1 MKIKSDITDSRE
13 LMESVMKEEIDY
25 ITRIDAET
33 EEINTIVFNEDK
45 EVLPPV
51 RGNFSEAT
59 GQYIAKYV
67 HPDDR
72 EYYREHMDLQHIRKE
87 LENRESVSIIYRLF
101 CRKKYRRKRIDVYY
115 HDEDQKQLIFVRRD
129 MTESYKEA
137 KRQKELLYE
146 ALTEARHAC
155 QEKSEFLGRMSH
167 ELRTPLNSIIGLTY
181 LSRENSQNE
190 KQLLANLDKIDKSA
204 HFLLSF
210 VDNIVN
216 LSEIESADIELRR
229 EDTDF
234 KRFLKELERMTRA
247 MAHEKQIQF
256 SMELR
261 GNIEDEYRFDPE
273 KLHKALFCILDN
285 AVKFTK
291 TEGRVD
297 FIVELSDETETDAF
311 FRFEIR
317 DTGIGMNEDFIPHAF
332 EPFEQDDNGNT
343 VLYGGTG
350 LGLAIARKIIRFVGG
365 KIDVYSQKGRGSTFV
380 VSLQLKRVKD
390 CEGGPV
396 KQKRQKDGEFDFS
409 GKRVLLVEDDE
420 INIEITK
427 NILIH
432 KRFEVEVAVNGR
444 ECLAL
449 FLNHE
454 PGYYDVILM
463 DIRMPVMDGLTATKR
478 IRESEHEDSGRIP
491 IVAMTAN
498 AFEED
503 VKKSFEAGMNAHL
516 SKPVDIM
523 QMYST
528 LDHIIFE

>member
-1 MKIKSDITDSRE
+1 MKIKMDMKDSRE

-25 ITRIDAET
+25 ITRIDLDT
-33 EEINTIVFNEDK
+33 EEINTIVLNEEK

-51 RGNFSEAT
+51 KGNFSEVT
-59 GQYIAKYV
+59 GQYISKYI

-72 EYYREHMDLQHIRKE
+72 EYYREHMDLPRICKE
-87 LENRESVSIIYRLF
+87 LENREKVSILYRLF
-101 CRKKYRRKRIDVYY
+101 CRKKYRRKKIDVYY
-115 HDEDQKQLIFVRRD
+115 HDKDKKQLVFVRRD
-129 MTESYKEA
+129 VTESYREA

-146 ALTEARHAC
+146 ALTEARHASR
-155 QEKSEFLGRMSH
+155 EKSEFLGRMSH

-181 LSRENSQNE
+181 LSRENSGNE
-190 KQLLANLDKIDKSA
+190 KQVLVNLDKIDKSA

-210 VDNIVN
+210 IDDILN
-216 LSEIESADIELRR
+216 LAEIESGVISLRR
-229 EDTDF
+229 ENTDF
-234 KRFLKELERMTRA
+234 KRFLRELERTTRA
-247 MAHEKQIQF
+247 MAQEKQIQF

-261 GNIEDEYRFDPE
+261 GDIEDEYRFDPE
-273 KLHKALFCILDN
+273 KLQKALLCILDN

-297 FIVELSDETETDAF
+297 FIVELSDETDTEAC

-350 LGLAIARKIIRFVGG
+350 LGLAIARKIITFVGG
-365 KIDVYSQKGRGSTFV
+365 KIDVYSQKGCGSTFV
-380 VSLQLKRVKD
+380 VTLKLQKRKD
-390 CEGGPV
+390 LEAGPV
-396 KQKRQKDGEFDFS
+396 RLKRQKDGDYDFS

-427 NILIH
+427 NILTH
-432 KRFEVEVAVNGR
+432 KRFSVEVAVNGS
-444 ECLAL
+444 ECLSL
-449 FLNHE
+449 FLDHE

-503 VKKSFEAGMNAHL
+503 IEKSFEAGMNAHL
-516 SKPVDIM
+516 SKPVDII

-528 LDHIIFE
+528 LDHILFE